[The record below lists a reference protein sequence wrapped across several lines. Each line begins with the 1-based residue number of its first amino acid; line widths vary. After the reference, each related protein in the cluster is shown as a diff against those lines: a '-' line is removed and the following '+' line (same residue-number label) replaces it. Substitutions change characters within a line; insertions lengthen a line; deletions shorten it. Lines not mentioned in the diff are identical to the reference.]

1 MLPRNGGP
9 NGGEEESREREVKT
23 FPIQRAADW
32 YWNRPQKTEPGM
44 DTTARVPE
52 NEQRKR
58 QTTRPLRQHKQAPG
72 RWNESA

>member
-23 FPIQRAADW
+23 FPIQRAAEW
-32 YWNRPQKTEPGM
+32 YWNRPQKTEPEM
-44 DTTARVPE
+44 ERVGNPKR

-58 QTTRPLRQHKQAPG
+58 
-72 RWNESA
+72 